1 VDPVTIEN
9 GKRSRFEDNG
19 HYIGHDEPSVKFI
32 SSTPGSG
39 NTMTYLTKI
48 PVDPHQS
55 PTPSG
60 SVTNYGQLSV
70 APWFGL
76 PMCDPKSYPQ
86 NACTPDS
93 DTNTGLNAPTDA
105 GSAFM
110 ELQLYPPGYT
120 PFIDSESCSA
130 TKWCAALNI
139 DSLECTPIRPGP

>member
-1 VDPVTIEN
+1 
-9 GKRSRFEDNG
+9 
-19 HYIGHDEPSVKFI
+19 
-32 SSTPGSG
+32 
-39 NTMTYLTKI
+39 MTYLTKI
-48 PVDPHQS
+48 PVDPRRA

-86 NACTPDS
+86 NPCTPDS
-93 DTNTGLNAPTDA
+93 DTNTGLNSPTDA

-120 PFIDSESCSA
+120 PFMDSDELQRDQVVRGA
-130 TKWCAALNI
+130 HHRQ
-139 DSLECTPIRPGP
+139 P